1 MSAKEE
7 QPGHSGAKTEH
18 HHHHEHHHEGET
30 GSREN
35 HIEVIVMNENNGKT
49 EKFSERHDTRVETV
63 IEQMY
68 ASTKLGIG
76 KPSDKDRL
84 RCKSTGE
91 DVFRHRHMHLKE
103 FSEKHCRG
111 LHWLFAGPTGGA

>member
-18 HHHHEHHHEGET
+18 HHHHHGGET
-30 GSREN
+30 GSHEK
-35 HIEVIVMNENNGKT
+35 HLEVIVTNENNGKT
-49 EKFSERHDTRVETV
+49 DKFPGHPDTRVETI
-63 IEQMY
+63 IEHMY

-76 KPSDKDRL
+76 APSDKDRL
-84 RCKSTGE
+84 RCKSSGE
-91 DVFRHRHMHLKE
+91 DVFQHRHMHLEE